1 MMLLLRQVL
10 YEKVWTSEA
19 HSTEKSG
26 RENIPGIELGTQP
39 ALASELL
46 STTMKYYSESTSGT
60 HFDK

>member
-19 HSTEKSG
+19 HSTEKPG

-39 ALASELL
+39 ALA
-46 STTMKYYSESTSGT
+46 Y
-60 HFDK
+60 